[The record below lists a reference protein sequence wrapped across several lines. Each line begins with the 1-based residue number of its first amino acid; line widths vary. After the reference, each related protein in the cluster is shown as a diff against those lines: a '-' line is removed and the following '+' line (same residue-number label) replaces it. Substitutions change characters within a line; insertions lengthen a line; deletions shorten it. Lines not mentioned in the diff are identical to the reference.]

1 MNYEQFQNEL
11 LKELKMD
18 PTAGTDVKPCQSV
31 KNNGV
36 VCRGI
41 ALELPQSRNQI
52 TIYLEDYFEDFKQG
66 RSITEIAGR
75 ILKIQRQ
82 APPNLAVDN
91 FLDFDM
97 AKDHILFKLIN
108 YKKNE
113 DQLKDMPYLPF
124 LDLAIVFYIALEIG
138 ENGIASILIH
148 NDYLKLWEVDAKTLC
163 SYAQRNAPF
172 LLPPKILPMADIL
185 KSCPQK
191 TLSGEFSDCQLEYFS
206 SGIFALSNH
215 CGCQGSSVILYQG
228 ILKKLGDAFQGN
240 YFLIPSSVHEFLIY
254 MEDIGVPKEI
264 YTEWITSINETE
276 LDPQEVLSDHPY
288 YYDREL
294 DKLIIP

>member
-11 LKELKMD
+11 LKELKMN

-36 VCRGI
+36 ECRGI
-41 ALELPQSRNQI
+41 TLELPQSKNQI
-52 TIYLEDYFEDFKQG
+52 AISLEDYFDDYNQG
-66 RSITEIAGR
+66 RSIAEIADR
-75 ILKIQRQ
+75 ILEIQRQ
-82 APPNLAVDN
+82 APTNLTVSN
-91 FLDFDM
+91 FFDFDM
-97 AKDHILFKLIN
+97 VKDNLLFKLIN

-113 DQLKDMPYLPF
+113 VQLMDMPYLPF

-138 ENGIASILIH
+138 ENGIASIPIH
-148 NDYLKLWEVDAKTLC
+148 NEHLKLWEVDAETLW

-172 LLPPKILPMADIL
+172 LLPPKIMAMADIL
-185 KSCPQK
+185 KRCPQE
-191 TLSGEFSDCQLEYFS
+191 TLPEEFPDCLLEYFS

-228 ILKKLGDAFQGN
+228 ILKKLGDTFQKN

-254 MEDIGVPKEI
+254 LEDIGVPKEVF
-264 YTEWITSINETE
+264 TEWISSVNETE

-288 YYDREL
+288 YYNREL